1 MRTIRGS
8 TAQFA
13 VLVTL
18 WSTASLGIL
27 GFLMTVVARLDF
39 SFFEANGMLRAEFM
53 REALFQQLYLAID
66 PWAFGV
72 LSLGLLA
79 VAGIAFWFAYA
90 QCAYVRRTRDALQSY
105 AERLEVP
112 SVNGLGP
119 LSMHMADFLE
129 IMHLR
134 IKRDSQEKINE
145 AIEKALR
152 DWPQSPRVSGN
163 DLAQFVVL
171 SVLLATIFSFI
182 CATFFIQV
190 ANRIEELGRTVAR
203 FNTPQG
209 PQFLLEQYELVNLLM
224 WTVIGVTAVAF
235 VSQGYQFGRKLAESN
250 YAILRDLRKFMQ
262 GDFNQRLFLRGADPV
277 AEYVPAMNEALNK
290 IQKKL

>member
-1 MRTIRGS
+1 M
-8 TAQFA
+8 
-13 VLVTL
+13 
-18 WSTASLGIL
+18 
-27 GFLMTVVARLDF
+27 
-39 SFFEANGMLRAEFM
+39 
-53 REALFQQLYLAID
+53 
-66 PWAFGV
+66 
-72 LSLGLLA
+72 
-79 VAGIAFWFAYA
+79 
-90 QCAYVRRTRDALQSY
+90 
-105 AERLEVP
+105 
-112 SVNGLGP
+112 
-119 LSMHMADFLE
+119 
-129 IMHLR
+129 
-134 IKRDSQEKINE
+134 
-145 AIEKALR
+145 
-152 DWPQSPRVSGN
+152 
-163 DLAQFVVL
+163 VL